1 MSKVAVVAGVG
12 PGLGASLVRK
22 FAAEG
27 CHVGMLARSEE
38 SLAAIA
44 DGIKSETTIRGI
56 PTDISDPSSVKEAF
70 QTIASE
76 LGPVDILIN
85 HASSAS
91 WKGIVDSTPEEFE
104 SAWRVTVYGALL
116 CSQEVI
122 PGMIDAGSGTILFTG
137 ATSSVRGREGSV
149 GFSSAKFGSRGLA
162 DAMAR
167 ELWPKGIHV
176 AHIVVDGIIDTPS
189 ARERFQPTDED
200 PLLLPDA
207 MAESYWHLI
216 EQDRSSWTFELDLRP
231 HGEAFFE

>member
-12 PGLGASLVRK
+12 SGLGAALVRK
-22 FAAEG
+22 FASEG
-27 CHVGMLARSEE
+27 CDVGMLARSEA

-44 DGIKSETTIRGI
+44 DGISSETNILSI
-56 PTDISDPSSVKEAF
+56 PADITNPSSVAKAF

-76 LGPVDILIN
+76 LGPVDILVN
-85 HASSAS
+85 HASAAS
-91 WKGIVDSTPEEFE
+91 WKGILDSTPDDFE
-104 SAWRVTVYGALL
+104 SAWRVTVYGAFL
-116 CSQEVI
+116 CSQQVV
-122 PGMIDAGSGTILFTG
+122 PGMVDAGSGSILFTG

-176 AHIVVDGIIDTPS
+176 AHVVIDGIIDS
-189 ARERFQPTDED
+189 QAARERFHLTDDDALLQPE
-200 PLLLPDA
+200 A
-207 MAESYWHLI
+207 MADSYWHLI

-231 HGEAFFE
+231 NNEAFFE